1 MPPPGVGFVARL
13 SFLVLRLPVTLGLA
27 VHYVSRRLENPVP
40 VVKKDIRQRREAA
53 MMGARLVPEIANN
66 SFGNVDA
73 LKLMMDVRKSGYP
86 GDGFEILIA
95 GKGPVINLKILW
107 MDSIFTTHPEHIKHI
122 LATDFNNYIK
132 SSNRAWTASSG
143 AAYSNSGGDMWKFH
157 RNLTRPFFSRDRVS
171 DFDIFDHHAEAVI
184 SVLKQRLREGYSVD
198 FQDLIGRFTM
208 DTATEF
214 LFGQCVDSLKAS
226 IPFPHNVARPPAVAY
241 LTEGGNKESTH
252 MANEFIAAFNE
263 SMQFVAERGPLG
275 EIWPL
280 WEMFE
285 DKTVKPMKVVSAF
298 LDPVIHATVEKK
310 RATGAASIQADGTRE
325 KHVQEGGT
333 LLDELLNSTS
343 DAKVLKDETLNI
355 LLAGR
360 NTTMH
365 TMTMVVY
372 FLSIYP
378 AVCKKLRKEV
388 LAHVGQS
395 RRPTYDD
402 IRDMKYMRAVINES
416 MRLYPP
422 CAPFNIR
429 NSINATTW
437 PSPEPGEKPLYIPAG
452 TKVSYSVLLMHR
464 CTDLWRPDAEEFSPE
479 RFIDERLK
487 KYLLKDAFQFLPF
500 NAGPRICLGQQF
512 AYNEMS
518 FMLIRLLQ
526 SFSSFALDESAFG
539 AETLPP
545 AEWACAPGKVV
556 GQIYG
561 PKDHYITSSELR
573 LGLPVGASPAMTEFY
588 TKQITTLNNIV
599 RDDTKTAGS
608 VRHWVS
614 SDDNN
619 AEYMELDIKWAKR
632 QRVLQIGNIVQA
644 DVVLYRQDSVSD
656 NEDYKIYFLL
666 LVNYGLVPNGAV

>member
-13 SFLVLRLPVTLGLA
+13 SFLVLRLPVALGLA

-40 VVKKDIRQRREAA
+40 VYATAFLVCASLPLYVVYRVVKKDIRQRREAA

-66 SFGNVDA
+66 SFGNVDT
-73 LKLMMDVRKSGYP
+73 LKLMMGVRKFGYP
-86 GDGFEILIA
+86 GDGFQILMA

-107 MDSIFTTHPEHIKHI
+107 MDSIFTTQPEHIKHI

-132 SSNRAWTASSG
+132 GESFQYGMDSVLGSG
-143 AAYSNSGGDMWKFH
+143 VFNSDGEMWKFH
-157 RNLTRPFFSRDRVS
+157 RNLTRPFFNRDRVS

-184 SVLKQRLREGYSVD
+184 SVLKQRLREGYSID

-263 SMQFVAERGPLG
+263 SMQVIAERGYLG
-275 EIWPL
+275 DIWPL

-298 LDPVIHATVEKK
+298 LDPVIHAAVEKK
-310 RATGAASIQADGTRE
+310 RATGAGSIQADGAGE

-360 NTTMH
+360 DTTMH

-372 FLSIYP
+372 FLSMYP
-378 AVCKKLRKEV
+378 AVCNKLREEV
-388 LAHVGQS
+388 LAHVGPS

-416 MRLYPP
+416 MRLYPSV
-422 CAPFNIR
+422 PFNIR
-429 NSINATTW
+429 DSINATTW

-452 TKVSYSVLLMHR
+452 TKVPYSVLLMHR
-464 CTDLWRPDAEEFSPE
+464 RTDLWGPDAEEFSPE
-479 RFIDERLK
+479 RFLDERLK

-526 SFSSFALDESAFG
+526 SFSSFALDESAF
-539 AETLPP
+539 APEALPP
-545 AEWACAPGKVV
+545 AEWAGAPGRK
-556 GQIYG
+556 GIDRFR
-561 PKDHYITSSELR
+561 PKIHVTMYTTDGMWLR
-573 LGLPVGASPAMTEFY
+573 MKE
-588 TKQITTLNNIV
+588 
-599 RDDTKTAGS
+599 
-608 VRHWVS
+608 
-614 SDDNN
+614 
-619 AEYMELDIKWAKR
+619 AEPEMA
-632 QRVLQIGNIVQA
+632 
-644 DVVLYRQDSVSD
+644 
-656 NEDYKIYFLL
+656 
-666 LVNYGLVPNGAV
+666 AV